1 MRTSLAVCVSLA
13 AGLLAC
19 GNAAPV
25 GHKTLRPTFDW
36 SSSSDLI
43 PGQILV
49 DLKDDVSDSDIR
61 DIESKYGVVLTE
73 ANEVAHQYRY
83 EEAAVPTD
91 EEFILNELQADSR
104 VEHAEPMIRVQALGY
119 VPNDPMYNEQWGLT
133 RVGTESSWGMSCGQ
147 GARVAIIDTG
157 VQCYADDGIS
167 DLNRCTG
174 GYDFVRNSEGEA
186 RDENGHGSHC
196 ASTVAE
202 ITNNGIG
209 GAGIAPCATIVPV
222 RVLDANGSGSME
234 GVAMGIRWAADH
246 ADVLSMSLGAHQPS
260 DVVKDAVDYAYSKG
274 KIIVAANGNS
284 GGSIG
289 WPAAYDHV
297 IAVSAIDKND
307 KIADFSS
314 RGPQT
319 AIAAPGVDILQSTY
333 LDGQEV
339 YRKFSG
345 TSMSTP
351 HVSGVAAL
359 LVSQGITNPDAVREK
374 LQSTADPKKDPKLY
388 GAGILRADAAVRS
401 AITSHLITRLIA
413 LFGVI
418 LLLGAAVKGQW
429 KNLYSLGGIVVG
441 AFGAFPLFFTG
452 LLPKLGAFR
461 FIGEVLARPIGE
473 MDMVIGSGIHSTL
486 LFASAIPVVLV
497 SLLTM
502 QHPKLKLLAA
512 GLGMGTMALEAQM
525 AWSNDTR
532 FMFGSLVMRVFMVVN
547 MLICGYFVRVSS

>member
-25 GHKTLRPTFDW
+25 GHNTLRPTFDW

-43 PGQILV
+43 PVQILV

-73 ANEVAHQYRY
+73 ADEVAHQYRY

-196 ASTVAE
+196 ASTV
-202 ITNNGIG
+202 TKS
-209 GAGIAPCATIVPV
+209 PTWYRCAVLPQRQPLCRFAFWILMD
-222 RVLDANGSGSME
+222 RVVSQASQ
-234 GVAMGIRWAADH
+234 W
-246 ADVLSMSLGAHQPS
+246 VLVGPLTTLMSCRCSLGAHQPS

-314 RGPQT
+314 RGH
-319 AIAAPGVDILQSTY
+319 
-333 LDGQEV
+333 
-339 YRKFSG
+339 K
-345 TSMSTP
+345 
-351 HVSGVAAL
+351 
-359 LVSQGITNPDAVREK
+359 
-374 LQSTADPKKDPKLY
+374 
-388 GAGILRADAAVRS
+388 
-401 AITSHLITRLIA
+401 
-413 LFGVI
+413 
-418 LLLGAAVKGQW
+418 
-429 KNLYSLGGIVVG
+429 
-441 AFGAFPLFFTG
+441 
-452 LLPKLGAFR
+452 
-461 FIGEVLARPIGE
+461 RP
-473 MDMVIGSGIHSTL
+473 
-486 LFASAIPVVLV
+486 
-497 SLLTM
+497 
-502 QHPKLKLLAA
+502 
-512 GLGMGTMALEAQM
+512 
-525 AWSNDTR
+525 
-532 FMFGSLVMRVFMVVN
+532 
-547 MLICGYFVRVSS
+547 